1 MRSERWLF
9 TIPLRLRS
17 LFRRA
22 QADQELDDELRDHV
36 DQKTEEYVAKG
47 LAPEEARR
55 QALLEMGGIEK
66 RKEECRDARRVN
78 WIQDLAQDLQYAVR
92 ILRKS
97 PGFTIVAVLTLAVG
111 IGANTAIFSVVNG
124 VILKPLPYPH
134 PEQLVSV
141 RLNAPGINW
150 LDMPLGAS
158 DYLTFRNENRTF
170 QDIGLYREDLANL
183 TGIGKPERVRELQVT
198 DTLLPILGVRPVVG
212 RRFYRQDT
220 LTGSPAT
227 AMLSYGYWQSKFGG
241 NPEIIR
247 RTIVLDGEPHQVIGV
262 MPTNFHL
269 LDESDAA
276 VIVPLRFDPNKT
288 YLGDFTYEGIAR
300 LKPGTTLAE
309 ADADEARMIPITLR
323 SFPPYPGYSL
333 EMFHKAGIGPDI
345 LPLKQVVIG
354 NVSKLLF
361 ILMGGIS
368 MVLLIACANVANLLL
383 VRTEGRRHELAI
395 RAALGATSGRL
406 AKGLFV
412 ESLTIGLMGG
422 VLGLGLAYG
431 ALRMLVAIAP
441 SSLPRLDEIGIDPKV
456 LLFSLAAALFASLLS
471 GFASVLKHAGVRLGA
486 GLREIGGILGHT
498 RERQCAQNSLVA
510 VQIAMVFVLLVCG
523 GLMLRSF
530 RALTRVDPGF
540 IRPDNL
546 ETFRVHFS
554 STDTQSSA
562 NVVRAEQEIARK
574 ITGLPGVT
582 SVSFASSVPMD
593 GERYLNPIYP
603 EGREYQ
609 QGQITPMQHFNFVAP
624 GYFQT
629 MGIPL
634 ISGRDL
640 TWSETYEMRPVALV
654 SENLADEYWG
664 SPANALGKRFRV
676 ASTDG
681 WIRIIGVVGNVRID
695 GMDKPA
701 PTCIYR
707 PVLER
712 REVAFAVRSPLV
724 GSQSFL
730 SEIRAV
736 VSSVDANLPVANVHT
751 LEFYYHQ
758 SVAQTSFTV
767 VMLGIAGGMALLLGI
782 VGLYGVIAYSVSR
795 RAREIGIRMALG
807 AQPLNI
813 LRLVLKRGTTL
824 ILIGLAAG
832 IAFAVGLTR
841 LLGSLLYDVKP
852 TDPLTFILVS
862 LFLTAVALAASYI
875 PARRAM
881 RVDPMVALRYE

>member
-1 MRSERWLF
+1 MKFLSSLRSISSILFRRSRVEREMDEELRSHIAARADDLMRSEKLS
-9 TIPLRLRS
+9 RS
-17 LFRRA
+17 EAQRRA
-22 QADQELDDELRDHV
+22 RLEFGGY
-36 DQKTEEYVAKG
+36 QKY
-47 LAPEEARR
+47 
-55 QALLEMGGIEK
+55 
-66 RKEECRDARRVN
+66 KEEIRESLGAHFVESLL
-78 WIQDLAQDLQYAVR
+78 QDVRYALR
-92 ILRKS
+92 MLRKS
-97 PGFTIVAVLTLAVG
+97 PAFTAVAILTLALG

-150 LDMPLGAS
+150 LNMPLGAS
-158 DYLTFRNENRTF
+158 DYLTFHDQNRTF

-198 DTLLPILGVRPVVG
+198 DTLLPILGVRPFVG
-212 RRFYRQDT
+212 RRFDRQDT
-220 LTGSPAT
+220 LTTSPVT
-227 AMLSYGYWQSKFGG
+227 AMLAYAYWQSKFGG
-241 NPEIIR
+241 NPKIIG
-247 RTIVLDGEPHQVIGV
+247 RTIVLDGEPHRIIGIT
-262 MPTNFHL
+262 PKNFHL
-269 LDESDAA
+269 LDEPDAA
-276 VIVPLRFDPNKT
+276 IIVPLKFDRNKT

-300 LKPGTTLAE
+300 LKPGASLAQ
-309 ADADEARMIPITLR
+309 ANADEARMIPITLR

-333 EMFHKAGIGPDI
+333 EMFQKAHIGPDT

-361 ILMGGIS
+361 ILMGGIG

-395 RAALGATSGRL
+395 RAALGATSSRL
-406 AKGLFV
+406 AKGLLV

-422 VLGLGLAYG
+422 ALGLGLAYG
-431 ALRMLVAIAP
+431 ALRMLLAIAP
-441 SSLPRLDEIGIDPKV
+441 SSLPRLDEIGIDGQV
-456 LLFSLAAALFASLLS
+456 LLFSLAAALFASLLF
-471 GFASVLKHAGVRLGA
+471 GSVSALKHAGVRLGS
-486 GLREIGGILGHT
+486 GLREMGGILGQT
-498 RERQCAQNSLVA
+498 RERHRAQNTLVA
-510 VQIAMVFVLLVCG
+510 VQIAMAFVLLVCG
-523 GLMLRSF
+523 GLMIRSF
-530 RALTRVDPGF
+530 RALTRVEPGF

-554 STDTQSSA
+554 STDIQSSA

-582 SVSFASSVPMD
+582 SVTFASSVPMD
-593 GERYLNPIYP
+593 GERWINPVFA
-603 EGREYQ
+603 EGRHYAE
-609 QGQITPMQHFNFVAP
+609 GQVAPMRRFIFVAP

-681 WIRIIGVVGNVRID
+681 WTRIIGVVGNVHID
-695 GMDKPA
+695 GMDKAA

-712 REVAFAVRSPLV
+712 REVAFAVRSPLAL
-724 GSQSFL
+724 SQSFL
-730 SEIRAV
+730 GEIRRA
-736 VSSVDANLPVANVHT
+736 VSSVDANLPVSRVHT
-751 LEFYYHQ
+751 LEFYYRQ
-758 SVAQTSFTV
+758 SVARTSFTL

-782 VGLYGVIAYSVSR
+782 VGLYGVMAYSVSR
-795 RAREIGIRMALG
+795 RSREIGIRMALG
-807 AQPLNI
+807 AQPSNV
-813 LRLVLKRGTTL
+813 LRLMLKRGTRL
-824 ILIGLAAG
+824 ILIGLTIG
-832 IAFAVGLTR
+832 IASAVALTR
-841 LLGSLLYDVKP
+841 FLASQLYGVTA
-852 TDPLTFILVS
+852 TDLLTFISVAIILTLV
-862 LFLTAVALAASYI
+862 AVAACYI

-881 RVDPMVALRYE
+881 KVDPMVALRYE